1 MKASQIKVLVEAHKR
16 KYKQQEVPL
25 FQKMEK
31 FYNNEFFDEYNH
43 RKAKN
48 DFNATDPRTSINLVF
63 ATVETAK
70 SLLLGQ
76 DIAIAANGHTPEA
89 HEVQQAVSRLVSA
102 EFRRNNMRALSSLA
116 LDNALLKRRGIFKT
130 LFDQA
135 NNRTRI
141 FTVDPAY
148 VCYDLNAKLPSKS
161 RYWGHLNNMPWRT
174 FVKLIKSGVY
184 KRPGKIS
191 QKIVPDKVPAWA
203 LLDSKKDQHL
213 VDEVFGIALVWEI
226 YHMEEMKAYHYHEAS
241 GSILWEGPIDDHPLA
256 MFSLNHNNKNL
267 DGYSEVELLLSKQQ
281 TINNIYTTMHQTIHR
296 MLSRMLVDTSIVD
309 FDEVMEAYHAP
320 AGSTIPVQG
329 TNHNGKSLKEAFFEL
344 PTAKP
349 DKMLPEFS
357 NMLIGNAQWETGVNA
372 QSRGG
377 STNVRTAEEMAS
389 INAASRSR
397 VAFREG
403 NFKDGL
409 AEVAERTVRLMK
421 KYGQGPYTLKD
432 ENTFTQLNQIDL
444 QHFDGHFDISPYTP
458 VKNNPQMIADVIG
471 RMGNFLVGNP
481 QIDQQK
487 LLEIFL
493 ESLGLPLEVQQVTQQ
508 QAPPSM
514 DAAAAAADQAAM
526 GNPAEGMPTQEAT
539 MQQAREM
546 EQA

>member
-1 MKASQIKVLVEAHKR
+1 MKPRQIKVLVEAHKR
-16 KYKQQEVPL
+16 KYKQDEVPK
-25 FQKMEK
+25 FQIMEK
-31 FYNNEFFDEYNH
+31 FYNNEFFDEYGH

-89 HEVQQAVSRLVSA
+89 YKVQQAISRLVSA

-130 LFDQA
+130 IFDPA
-135 NNRTRI
+135 NNCTKI

-148 VCYDLNAKLPSKS
+148 VCYDLNAKVPAQS
-161 RYWGHLNNMPWRT
+161 RYWGHLNNMSWRT
-174 FVKLIKSGVY
+174 FVKMVKKGVY
-184 KRPGKIS
+184 KRPGKANE
-191 QKIVPDKVPAWA
+191 KIVPDKVPSWA
-203 LLDSKKDQHL
+203 LLNSKKDQHL

-226 YHMEEMKAYHYHEAS
+226 YDMERMKAYHYHETT
-241 GSILWEGPIDDHPLA
+241 GCILWEGPIDDQPLS
-256 MFSLNHNNKNL
+256 MFSLNHNNRNM
-267 DGYSEVELLLSKQQ
+267 DGLSEVELILSKQQ
-281 TINNIYTTMHQTIHR
+281 TINNIYTTMHQIIHR

-309 FDEVMEAYHAP
+309 FDEVMDAYHAP
-320 AGSTIPVQG
+320 AGTAIPVRG
-329 TNHNGKSLKEAFFEL
+329 TNHNGKSLKDAFFEL

-357 NMLIGNAQWETGVNA
+357 QLLIGNAQWETGVNA

-377 STNVRTAEEMAS
+377 ATNVRTAAEMAS
-389 INAASRSR
+389 IDAFTRSR

-409 AEVAERTVRLMK
+409 SEVAERVVRLMK
-421 KYGQGPYTLKD
+421 KYGKGPYTLKD
-432 ENTFTQLNQIDL
+432 KDTFHHLNQIDL
-444 QHFDGHFDISPYTP
+444 KYFDGHFDISPYAP

-471 RMGNFLVGNP
+471 SMGNFLVGNP

-487 LLEIFL
+487 LLEILL
-493 ESLGLPLEVQQVTQQ
+493 ESLGLPIEAQQVTQQ
-508 QAPPSM
+508 QAAPSM
-514 DAAAAAADQAAM
+514 DAAAAAADQAAE
-526 GNPAEGMPTQEAT
+526 GNPAEGMPTQQAT
-539 MQQAREM
+539 MQSAQAM
-546 EQA
+546 ERG